1 MTNSWNDIKNTDLV
15 LVMGGNAAEAHPC
28 GFKWVVEA
36 KANNGAKLIVV
47 DPRFTR
53 TAAVAD
59 VYAPIRPGTD
69 IAFLSGV
76 MRYLLGNN
84 KIHQE
89 YTKAYTN
96 ASYLVKAGYKF
107 EDGLFSGFDE
117 GRKAYVDRSGWDYEF
132 DEQGMAKVDETL
144 QDPRC
149 VINLLKAHVERYT
162 PEMVERICGTPKD
175 KFLKICEMI
184 GTTST
189 PDRTMTSMYALGWT
203 QHTTGAQNIRSMA
216 MIQLLLGNMGMP
228 GGGVNALRGH
238 SNVQGI
244 TDLAL
249 LSTSTPGYL
258 VLPTEK
264 ETTYA
269 DYMKSRAFKPIRPG
283 QTSFWQNYGKF
294 FVSQQKSFFGAAA
307 TKDNDWAY
315 DYLPKF
321 DVGYD
326 TLKIVDMMA
335 AGQMNGLF
343 CQGLN
348 LMMAAPNKTKVQAG
362 LSKLKWLVVIDPL
375 ETETARFWE
384 NHGEYNNVDPKA
396 IQTEVIV
403 LPTTT
408 FAEDEGSATNSSR
421 VIMWHWKAAEGPG
434 EVRSDME
441 IMSDLFSRLKTA
453 YAKDGGAFPDPIL
466 NLTWNYSNPHNPD
479 AAEVLKEINGYAVE
493 DVPDPADPSKLL
505 LRAGQLLPN
514 FGVMRDDG
522 KTSGGCWI
530 YTGVYTEAG
539 NMSMRRDASDPTGKG
554 VFPNWGFAW
563 PANRRVLYNRASAD
577 PNGKPWSERKKYVWW
592 NGSRWTGPDVP
603 DYAPTVAPDK
613 AVGPFIMNP
622 EGTARLFARAAMP
635 DGPFPEHYEPMDA
648 YIANPLHPKVTT
660 NPVVRVFAADAN
672 AFGKPDKFPIVATSY
687 RLTEHFHY
695 WTKNA
700 HANAVLQPEL
710 FVEMGER
717 LAAAK
722 GVKDGD
728 WVEVT
733 SQRGSIKAKAC
744 VTKRLRPIM
753 VDGKPCDVLGVPIHY
768 GFIGLTRKA
777 HPMNV
782 LTPPVGDASVQTP
795 EYKAFLVDVKKT
807 TPPAQSPA
815 VA

>member
-15 LVMGGNAAEAHPC
+15 LIMGGNAAEAHPC
-28 GFKWVVEA
+28 GFKWVTEA

-53 TAAVAD
+53 SAAVAD

-89 YTKAYTN
+89 YVKAYTN
-96 ASYLVKAGYKF
+96 ASYIVKEGFAF
-107 EDGLFSGFDE
+107 NDGLFTGFDAN
-117 GRKAYVDRSGWDYEF
+117 RKAYADRSTWDYEL

-144 QDPRC
+144 QNPRC
-149 VINLLKAHVERYT
+149 AINLLKAHVERYT
-162 PEMVERICGTPKD
+162 PEMVERITGTPKA
-175 KFLKICEMI
+175 KFLQICEMI
-184 GTTST
+184 ATTSV

-258 VLPTEK
+258 VLPTDR

-269 DYMKSRAFKPIRPG
+269 DYMKSRAFKPLRPG
-283 QTSFWQNYGKF
+283 QTSFWQNYEKF

-321 DVGYD
+321 DASYD
-326 TLKIVDMMA
+326 VLKMVDMMA

-348 LMMAAPNKTKVQAG
+348 IMLASPDKNKVMTG
-362 LSKLKWLVVIDPL
+362 LAKLKWMVVIDPL

-384 NHGEYNNVDPKA
+384 NHGEFNNVDPKS
-396 IQTEVIV
+396 IQTEVIQ
-403 LPTTT
+403 LPASAY
-408 FAEDEGSATNSSR
+408 AEEEGSCTNSSR
-421 VIMWHWKAAEGPG
+421 VIMWHWKAADGPG
-434 EVRSDME
+434 ESRSDIE
-441 IMSDLFSRLKTA
+441 IVSELQLRLRA
-453 YAKDGGAFPDPIL
+453 LYAKDGGTFPDPIVK
-466 NLTWNYSNPHNPD
+466 LTWNYTRPHNPD
-479 AAEVLKEINGYAVE
+479 PAEVLKEINGYAIE
-493 DVPDPADPSKLL
+493 DLPDPADPAKIL
-505 LRAGQLLPN
+505 LRAGQLLPT
-514 FGVMRDDG
+514 FGMMRADG

-539 NMSMRRDASDPTGKG
+539 NMSMRRDGSDPTGLG
-554 VFPNWGFAW
+554 IYPNWGFSW

-577 PNGKPWSERKKYVWW
+577 PDGKPWSERKKYVWW
-592 NGSRWTGPDVP
+592 NGSRWTGGDVP
-603 DYAPTVAPDK
+603 DYAPTIAPDK
-613 AVGPFIMNP
+613 AVGPFIMNQ
-622 EGTARLFARAAMP
+622 EGTARLFARATMP

-648 YIANPLHPKVTT
+648 YIANPLHPKVSS
-660 NPVVRVFAADAN
+660 NPVVRVFAADAKS
-672 AFGKPDKFPIVATSY
+672 FGTPDKFPIVATSY
-687 RLTEHFHY
+687 RLAEHFHY
-695 WTKNA
+695 WTKNV
-700 HANAVLQPEL
+700 HDNAVLQPEM

-717 LAAAK
+717 LAKAK
-722 GVKDGD
+722 GIQNGD
-728 WVEVT
+728 WVEVS
-733 SQRGSIKAKAC
+733 SQRGAIKAKAC
-744 VTKRLRPIM
+744 VTKRIRPIM
-753 VDGKPCDVLGVPIHY
+753 VDGKPCDVVGLPIHY
-768 GFIGLTRKA
+768 GFVGFARKA

-782 LTPPVGDASVQTP
+782 LTPSVGDASVNTP

-807 TPPAQSPA
+807 TPPAQPA

>member
-15 LVMGGNAAEAHPC
+15 LIMGGNAAEAHPC
-28 GFKWVVEA
+28 GFKWVTEA

-53 TAAVAD
+53 SAAVAD

-76 MRYLLGNN
+76 MRYLLGSN

-89 YTKAYTN
+89 YVKAYTN
-96 ASYLVKAGYKF
+96 ASYIVKEGFAF
-107 EDGLFSGFDE
+107 NDGLFTGFNAE
-117 GRKAYVDRSGWDYEF
+117 RKAYTDRSSWDYEL

-144 QDPRC
+144 QNPRC
-149 VINLLKAHVERYT
+149 AINLLKAHVERYT
-162 PEMVERICGTPKD
+162 PEMVERITGTPKA
-175 KFLKICEMI
+175 KFLQICEMI
-184 GTTST
+184 ATTST

-258 VLPTEK
+258 VLPTDREA
-264 ETTYA
+264 TYA
-269 DYMKSRAFKPIRPG
+269 DYMKPRGFKPLRPG
-283 QTSFWQNYGKF
+283 QTSFWQNYEKF

-321 DVGYD
+321 DTTYD
-326 TLKIVDMMA
+326 VLKMVDMMA

-348 LMMAAPNKTKVQAG
+348 IMLAAPDKTKVVTG
-362 LSKLKWLVVIDPL
+362 LAKLKWMVVIDPL

-384 NHGEYNNVDPKA
+384 NHGEFNDVDTKS
-396 IQTEVIV
+396 IQTEVIQ
-403 LPTTT
+403 LPASAY
-408 FAEDEGSATNSSR
+408 AEEEGSCTNSSR
-421 VIMWHWKAAEGPG
+421 VIMWHWKAADGPG
-434 EVRSDME
+434 ESRSDIE
-441 IMSDLFSRLKTA
+441 IVSELHLRLRA
-453 YAKDGGAFPDPIL
+453 LYAKDGGAFPDPIVK
-466 NLTWNYSNPHNPD
+466 LTWTYTRPHNPD
-479 AAEVLKEINGYAVE
+479 PQEVLKEMNGYALE
-493 DVPDPADPSKLL
+493 DIPDPADSSKVL
-505 LRAGQLLPN
+505 LRAGQLLPT
-514 FGVMRDDG
+514 FGLMRADG
-522 KTSGGCWI
+522 KTSGGIWI

-539 NMSMRRDASDPTGKG
+539 NMAKRRDASDPTGLG
-554 VFPNWGFAW
+554 IFPNWGFSW

-577 PNGKPWSERKKYVWW
+577 PAGKPWSERKKYVWW
-592 NGSRWTGPDVP
+592 NGSRWTGGDVP
-603 DYAPTVAPDK
+603 DYAPTIAPDK
-613 AVGPFIMNP
+613 AVGPFIMNQ
-622 EGTARLFARAAMP
+622 EGTARLFARSAMP

-648 YIANPLHPKVTT
+648 YLANPLHPKIST
-660 NPVVRVFAADAN
+660 NPVVRVFAADAKS
-672 AFGKPDKFPIVATSY
+672 FGTPDKFPIVATSY
-687 RLTEHFHY
+687 RLAEHFHY
-695 WTKNA
+695 WTKNV
-700 HANAVLQPEL
+700 HDNAVLQPEL

-717 LAAAK
+717 LAKAK
-722 GVKDGD
+722 GIQNGD
-728 WVEVT
+728 WVEI
-733 SQRGSIKAKAC
+733 SSKRGAIKAKAC
-744 VTKRLRPIM
+744 VTKRIRPIM
-753 VDGKPCDVLGVPIHY
+753 VDGKPCDIVGLPIHY
-768 GFIGLTRKA
+768 GFVGFARKA

-782 LTPPVGDASVQTP
+782 LTPSVGDASVNTP

-807 TPPAQSPA
+807 TPPAQPA

>member
-1 MTNSWNDIKNTDLV
+1 MTNSWNDIKNADVILI
-15 LVMGGNAAEAHPC
+15 MGGNAAEAHPC
-28 GFKWVVEA
+28 GFKWVTEA

-53 TAAVAD
+53 SAAVAD
-59 VYAPIRPGTD
+59 YYAPLRPGSD

-76 MRYLLGNN
+76 MRYMLANG

-89 YTKAYTN
+89 YAKAYTN
-96 ASYLVKAGYKF
+96 AAYIVKDGYKF
-107 EDGLFSGFDE
+107 EDGLFTGYDE
-117 GRKAYVDRSGWDYEF
+117 ARRAYVDRSAWDYEF
-132 DEQGMAKVDETL
+132 DEQGMAKVDDTL
-144 QDPRC
+144 QNPRC

-162 PEMVERICGTPKD
+162 PEMVERLCGTPKD
-175 KFLKICEMI
+175 KFLKVCELI
-184 GTTST
+184 ASTST
-189 PDRTMTSMYALGWT
+189 GDRTMTSMYALGWT

-238 SNVQGI
+238 ANVQGI

-258 VLPTEK
+258 VLPTDR

-269 DYMKSRAFKPIRPG
+269 DYMKSRGFKPIRPG

-321 DVGYD
+321 DTSYD

-335 AGQMNGLF
+335 TGQMNGLF

-348 LMMAAPNKTKVQAG
+348 ILLAAPDKAKVQAG

-384 NHGEYNNVDPKA
+384 NHGEFHNADPKA
-396 IQTEVIV
+396 IQTEVIQ
-403 LPTTT
+403 LPATA
-408 FAEDEGSATNSSR
+408 FAEDEGTFTNSSR
-421 VIMWHWKAAEGPG
+421 VIQWHWKAADGPG
-434 EVRSDME
+434 EARSD
-441 IMSDLFSRLKTA
+441 IQIVSDLYRRLRA
-453 YAKDGGAFPDPIL
+453 LYAKDGGAYPDPIL
-466 NLTWNYSNPHNPD
+466 NLTWNYTNPANPD
-479 AAEVLKEINGYAVE
+479 PAEVLKEINGYAIE

-505 LRAGQLLPN
+505 LRAGQLLPG

-522 KTSGGCWI
+522 KTASGCWI

-539 NMSMRRDASDPTGKG
+539 NMAMRRDASDPTGKG
-554 VFPNWGFAW
+554 VHPNWGFAW

-577 PNGKPWSERKKYVWW
+577 LNGKPWSERKKYVWW
-592 NGSRWTGPDVP
+592 NGTRWVGADVP

-622 EGTARLFARAAMP
+622 EGTARLFARGAMP

-648 YIANPLHPKVTT
+648 YLANPLHPKVSV
-660 NPVVRVFAADAN
+660 NPVARIFAADQK
-672 AFGKPDKFPIVATSY
+672 AFGTPDKFPIVATTY

-695 WTKNA
+695 WTKSV
-700 HANAVLQPEL
+700 HGNAVMQPEL
-710 FVEMGER
+710 FVEIGER
-717 LAAAK
+717 LAKAK
-722 GVKDGD
+722 GIQNDD
-728 WVEVT
+728 WVEIS
-733 SQRGSIKAKAC
+733 SQRGKIKAKAC
-744 VTKRLRPIM
+744 VTKRIRPMM
-753 VDGKPCDVLGVPIHY
+753 VDGKPCDVIGLPIHY
-768 GFIGLTRKA
+768 GFIGLTRKGYGT
-777 HPMNV
+777 NV
-782 LTPPVGDASVQTP
+782 ITPPVGDASVNTP

-807 TPPAQSPA
+807 SAPATPAMA
-815 VA
+815 

>member
-76 MRYLLGNN
+76 MRYLLGNG

-96 ASYLVKAGYKF
+96 ASYIVKAGYKF

-149 VINLLKAHVERYT
+149 VINLLKAHLERYT

-264 ETTYA
+264 ETTFA
-269 DYMKSRAFKPIRPG
+269 DYMKSRTFKPIRPG

-307 TKDNDWAY
+307 TKDNDFAY

-335 AGQMNGLF
+335 AGQMTGLF

-348 LMMAAPNKTKVQAG
+348 LMMAAPDKTKVQAG
-362 LSKLKWLVVIDPL
+362 LSKLKWLVIIDPL
-375 ETETARFWE
+375 ETETSRFWE

-434 EVRSDME
+434 DVRSDIE
-441 IMSDLFSRLKTA
+441 IMADLFHRLKTA

-466 NLTWNYSNPHNPD
+466 NLTWNYSNPRNPD

-522 KTSGGCWI
+522 KTASGCWI

-563 PANRRVLYNRASAD
+563 PANRRVLYNRASSD
-577 PNGKPWSERKKYVWW
+577 PNGKPWSERKKYIWW

-622 EGTARLFARAAMP
+622 EGTARLFARTTMP

-660 NPVVRVFAADAN
+660 NPVVRVFAADAK

-722 GVKDGD
+722 GVKNGD

-753 VDGKPCDVLGVPIHY
+753 VDGKPCDVLGIPIHY
-768 GFIGLTRKA
+768 GFVGLTRKA

>member
-96 ASYLVKAGYKF
+96 ASYLVKPGFKF

-149 VINLLKAHVERYT
+149 VINLLKVHVERYT

-189 PDRTMTSMYALGWT
+189 SDRTMTSMYALGWT

-384 NHGEYNNVDPKA
+384 NHGEFNNVDPKA